1 MKDKLLLACF
11 YVGCVLFLVTALA
24 MIYEKSGSI
33 LVTLFFG
40 FYWFFS
46 ILYFA
51 GMEFYIY
58 YQYDDMKNVAIV
70 YQEVETIRVIS

>member
-1 MKDKLLLACF
+1 MK
-11 YVGCVLFLVTALA
+11 
-24 MIYEKSGSI
+24 IEKN
-33 LVTLFFG
+33 LFFG

-70 YQEVETIRVIS
+70 YQEVETIRVISYLLYFLIIGMLCIVYDKHVGD